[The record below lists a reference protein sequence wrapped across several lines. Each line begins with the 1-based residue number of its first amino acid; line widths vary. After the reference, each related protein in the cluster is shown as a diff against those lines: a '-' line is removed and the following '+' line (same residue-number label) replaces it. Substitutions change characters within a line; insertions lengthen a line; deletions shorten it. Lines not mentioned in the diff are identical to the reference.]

1 MSFFSEYN
9 PNTLEIDISGEKI
22 KLADLFSQ
30 IRIDDFAPVDSSKAF
45 RFLDVQDGERPD
57 TISFLLYGTEKY
69 YWTLF
74 LINDHLREGSNRWP
88 RSTSELNRRIE
99 KTWSKYSVITFIP
112 GISATDFQESEE
124 SFDYEFSIPFG
135 TEIENTGYTF
145 FNLLFAF
152 PFQSCPFEIKL
163 SGEGSFEKK
172 TFTYTFPIIF
182 GEMLA
187 TKFGKAEV
195 AKDDDLR
202 YQIFIERNKDIPL
215 AFFASEWYKI
225 NFDNYDSEN
234 EEHNLWLQTHVVQ
247 WYNILNTGTSLSEK
261 DNPFTIINAVR
272 QVKFYPSVVHLD
284 GRNAKSA
291 ANTEFRKIDLNE
303 PLPQQFKW
311 DPPADLL
318 SYAEVE
324 HAVNDANRQI
334 RVINPEII
342 DTVAENIK
350 LLYNER

>member
-1 MSFFSEYN
+1 MSFFTKYN
-9 PNTLEIDISGEKI
+9 PNVISVEINGNDILI
-22 KLADLFSQ
+22 ADLFSQ

-99 KTWSKYSVITFIP
+99 NTWSKYSVITFIP
-112 GISATDFQESEE
+112 GISLAEE
-124 SFDYEFSIPFG
+124 HANDG
-135 TEIENTGYTF
+135 HKF
-145 FNLLFAF
+145 FNTFFAF
-152 PFQSCPFEIKL
+152 PFQTCPFQIKL
-163 SGEGSFEKK
+163 SGEGFFEKK

-182 GEMLA
+182 GELFA
-187 TKFGKAEV
+187 QQIGKAEV

-202 YQIFIERNKDIPL
+202 YQIFIERSKDVPL
-215 AFFASEWYKI
+215 AFFNSAWYTI
-225 NFDNYDSEN
+225 NFTNFDQEN
-234 EEHNLWLQTHVVQ
+234 TEHKRWLKTYVVP
-247 WYNILNTGTSLSEK
+247 WYNMLNTGTQLSE
-261 DNPFTIINAVR
+261 DDSSFTIINEAQ
-272 QVKFYPSVVHLD
+272 QVKLYPSTINLD

-303 PLPQQFKW
+303 SLPEQFKW
-311 DPPADLL
+311 DPPTELL

-324 HAVNDANRQI
+324 HAVNDTNRQI

-342 DTVAENIK
+342 ASVAENIK
-350 LLYNER
+350 LLYEERS